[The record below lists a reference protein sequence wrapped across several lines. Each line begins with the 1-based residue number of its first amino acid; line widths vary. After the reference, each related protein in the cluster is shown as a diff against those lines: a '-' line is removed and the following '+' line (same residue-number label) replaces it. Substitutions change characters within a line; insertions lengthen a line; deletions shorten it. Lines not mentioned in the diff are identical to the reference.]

1 MKIHII
7 KITLC
12 LYKFN
17 TDVVILLSKYK
28 RGVIMATNKIQ
39 TGIRFEPELLYKI
52 TCVAKENKRS
62 LNAQLEYLAQLC
74 VKEYEAANGQIPVDE
89 DALYRK

>member
-1 MKIHII
+1 
-7 KITLC
+7 
-12 LYKFN
+12 
-17 TDVVILLSKYK
+17 
-28 RGVIMATNKIQ
+28 MATNKIQ

-74 VKEYEAANGQIPVDE
+74 VREYEAANGTIPLDE
-89 DALYRK
+89 EKIYKK